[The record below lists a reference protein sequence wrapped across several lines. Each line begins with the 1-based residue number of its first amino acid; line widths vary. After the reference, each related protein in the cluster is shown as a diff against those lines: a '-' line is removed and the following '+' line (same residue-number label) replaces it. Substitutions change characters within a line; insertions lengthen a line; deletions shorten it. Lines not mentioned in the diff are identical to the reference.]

1 MKHVNRTITVL
12 VFIFLYIPMIALGK
26 KIRPVNLG
34 TRAGCCDIAATV
46 TQLLGVPFQTPG
58 KSFADEIVTA

>member
-1 MKHVNRTITVL
+1 
-12 VFIFLYIPMIALGK
+12 MIALGK

-34 TRAGCCDIAATV
+34 TRAGFCDIAATV

>member
-1 MKHVNRTITVL
+1 MKTFNRVFTVI
-12 VFIFLYIPMIALGK
+12 VFLFLYIPMIVLGK

-34 TRAGCCDIAATV
+34 TRAGFCDIAATV